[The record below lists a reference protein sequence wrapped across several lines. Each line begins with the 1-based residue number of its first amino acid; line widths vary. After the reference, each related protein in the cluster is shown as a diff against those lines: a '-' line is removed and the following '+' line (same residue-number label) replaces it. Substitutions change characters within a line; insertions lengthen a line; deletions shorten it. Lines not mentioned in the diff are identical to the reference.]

1 VSVAVKGH
9 LNRRMAQVGLHGF
22 RVGSGGNEKRSA
34 DVPEVVDTEMLDAR
48 VLEGRIGGVAVS
60 DRSAA

>member
-1 VSVAVKGH
+1 
-9 LNRRMAQVGLHGF
+9 MAQVGLHGF